1 MRSPNLGNRR
11 KRRRRVSPWER
22 WFGPLDTGMSPGQ
35 ARHAHERARL
45 SHFQSLIF
53 QLLLFFIPFPPCPPP
68 RFPAHPSRPLLPSP
82 LTPFAPL
89 THVATVYASVAVV
102 SGDDKSGAWL
112 EDDDTMAWG
121 DDKIPIQMR
130 GA

>member
-1 MRSPNLGNRR
+1 MPRMCMS
-11 KRRRRVSPWER
+11 RVCSG
-22 WFGPLDTGMSPGQ
+22 F
-35 ARHAHERARL
+35 
-45 SHFQSLIF
+45 
-53 QLLLFFIPFPPCPPP
+53 C
-68 RFPAHPSRPLLPSP
+68 
-82 LTPFAPL
+82 
-89 THVATVYASVAVV
+89 VATVYASVAVV